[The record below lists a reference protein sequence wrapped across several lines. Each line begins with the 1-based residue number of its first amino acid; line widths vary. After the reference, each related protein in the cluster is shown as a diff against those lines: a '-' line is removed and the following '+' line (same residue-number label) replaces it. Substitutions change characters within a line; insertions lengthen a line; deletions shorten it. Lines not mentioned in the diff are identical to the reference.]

1 MGRIGKIINLNDD
14 VAVVSM
20 HANDGCGDC
29 NACSLGADDSVQI
42 MDAVNNIGAKL
53 GDTVEFD
60 MEIPSLLSAAF
71 IAYVIPLITMVG
83 SIALSIFILKN
94 NGYIKNAEL
103 YASIIGFV
111 TLFLTLLVIRLFD
124 DKMKKSKRFIAKINR
139 VVIKSNQEVF
149 LNVKK

>member
-1 MGRIGKIINLNDD
+1 MGRIGKIVKMNED
-14 VAVVSM
+14 VAVISIK
-20 HANDGCGDC
+20 ANDGCGDC
-29 NACSLGADDSVQI
+29 DACSHGSNDSVQVL
-42 MDAVNNIGAKL
+42 DAINKIGAMM

-60 MEIPSLLSAAF
+60 MEISSLLGAAF

-83 SIALSIFILKN
+83 SIALSISIFKN
-94 NGYIKNAEL
+94 TGYAQNAEL
-103 YASIIGFV
+103 YASIIGFG

-124 DKMKKSKRFIAKINR
+124 DKMKESKRFMAKINR

>member
-20 HANDGCGDC
+20 QANDGCGDC
-29 NACSLGADDSVQI
+29 DACSHGSNDSVQV
-42 MDAVNNIGAKL
+42 MDAINNVGAKL

-83 SIALSIFILKN
+83 SIALSIFIFKN
-94 NGYIKNAEL
+94 NGYTKNAEL

-124 DKMKKSKRFIAKINR
+124 GKMKESKRFMAKINR